1 LGSETHEKKLH
12 LTFKKTRL
20 KPGKLPNV
28 SIQEEFIDWYGK
40 ELLKSKEGKTH
51 LLFYDPV
58 HQLHNTING
67 KCWQAKGGQN
77 TIVLPSNTGRKR
89 ITILGAIS
97 PVNHKF
103 TSITIEGM
111 VNKEVTVEV
120 LKNIRETYNDDK
132 EIIIIMDNAKY
143 NRAYVV
149 QDIAKKLN
157 ITIKFLPPYSPN
169 LNLIERVWKFL
180 KKKLKNKYIEKFED
194 FKLWIYD
201 FCKYFDEFKDEIS
214 KLISNN
220 IQIIKAA

>member
-1 LGSETHEKKLH
+1 M
-12 LTFKKTRL
+12 
-20 KPGKLPNV
+20 P
-28 SIQEEFIDWYGK
+28 IQEEFIDWYEK
-40 ELLKSKEGKTH
+40 ELLKSKKGENH

-67 KCWQAKGGQN
+67 KCWQAKGGHN
-77 TIVLPSNTGRKR
+77 TVILSSNTGRKR

-97 PVNHKF
+97 PVDHQF
-103 TSITIEGM
+103 TSITLEGM
-111 VNKEVTVEV
+111 VDKEVTMEV

-149 QDIAKKLN
+149 QDLAKQLN

-180 KKKLKNKYIEKFED
+180 KKKLKNKYIEKFDD
-194 FKLWIYD
+194 FKLWIND
-201 FCKYFDEFKDEIS
+201 FCKNFDDFKSEIS
-214 KLISNN
+214 RLISNN

>member
-1 LGSETHEKKLH
+1 M
-12 LTFKKTRL
+12 
-20 KPGKLPNV
+20 KPGKLPDV
-28 SIQEEFIDWYGK
+28 QIQEEFIDWYDK
-40 ELLKSKEGKTH
+40 ALLKSKKGETH

-67 KCWQAKGGQN
+67 NCWQDKGGKN

-103 TSITIEGM
+103 TSITMEGM
-111 VNKEVTVEV
+111 VDKEVTIEV
-120 LKNIRETYNDDK
+120 LKNIRETYDDDK
-132 EIIIIMDNAKY
+132 EIIIVMDNAKY

-149 QDIAKKLN
+149 QDTAKQLN
-157 ITIKFLPPYSPN
+157 ITIKYLPPYSPN

-194 FKLWIYD
+194 FKDWINN
-201 FCKYFDEFKDEIS
+201 FCKYFDEFKSEIS

>member
-1 LGSETHEKKLH
+1 M
-12 LTFKKTRL
+12 
-20 KPGKLPNV
+20 
-28 SIQEEFIDWYGK
+28 
-40 ELLKSKEGKTH
+40 LKSKEGKTH

-67 KCWQAKGGQN
+67 KCWQAKGGHG
-77 TIVLPSNTGRKR
+77 TIALPSNTGRKR

-97 PVNHKF
+97 PVDHKF
-103 TSITIEGM
+103 TSITLEGM
-111 VNKEVTVEV
+111 VDKKVTMEV
-120 LKNIRETYNDDK
+120 LKNIREAYNDDK

-143 NRAYVV
+143 NRAYIV
-149 QDIAKKLN
+149 QDTAKQLN

-194 FKLWIYD
+194 FKLWIND
-201 FCKYFDEFKDEIS
+201 FCKNFDEFKSEVS

>member
-1 LGSETHEKKLH
+1 ML
-12 LTFKKTRL
+12 
-20 KPGKLPNV
+20 
-28 SIQEEFIDWYGK
+28 IQEEFIDWYGK

-103 TSITIEGM
+103 TSITLEGM
-111 VNKEVTVEV
+111 VDKEVTIEV
-120 LKNIRETYNDDK
+120 LKNIRETYNDEK

-194 FKLWIYD
+194 FKLWIND
-201 FCKYFDEFKDEIS
+201 FCKNFDEFKSEVS